1 MTNPATLKPCGH
13 QFCKECIGK
22 WLQKSSACPDCKKN
36 AKKLYFFS
44 LKNGRYMGKKIKRK
58 KYKAEKQNVE
68 DWFLN
73 CDKNCLICGKE
84 DNTAYLLVCDSCNFR
99 ICHTFCVGL
108 DSIPDTEWHCPECEA
123 KEKGKTFSLTKNN
136 LKKFI
141 EKEKKILKVKQSEVK
156 GNNNIK
162 KEEKNNKEDKKK
174 LNKEKKSVEKEKQK
188 QNQKPEITVMSL
200 RNRR

>member
-1 MTNPATLKPCGH
+1 MVD
-13 QFCKECIGK
+13 I
-22 WLQKSSACPDCKKN
+22 WV
-36 AKKLYFFS
+36 
-44 LKNGRYMGKKIKRK
+44 KKIKRK

-123 KEKGKTFSLTKNN
+123 KEKGQTFSLTKNN

-141 EKEKKILKVKQSEVK
+141 EKEKK
-156 GNNNIK
+156 NF
-162 KEEKNNKEDKKK
+162 
-174 LNKEKKSVEKEKQK
+174 KSKT
-188 QNQKPEITVMSL
+188 I
-200 RNRR
+200 